1 LGPGFF
7 LVAGVAT
14 GLFAGLCAYLISYGE
29 YKHHFWDNRKAKRA
43 ALQTAFA
50 TFTVFFV
57 LILVASRM
65 LGMVR

>member
-7 LVAGVAT
+7 LVAGAAT

-29 YKHHFWDNRKAKRA
+29 YKHHFWDDRKAKRM

-50 TFTVFFV
+50 TFVVFFV
-57 LILVASRM
+57 LILVASRV
-65 LGMVR
+65 LGIVQ